1 MGSGRFGPDPFGSP
15 IGGPD
20 LFGGP
25 ELAGYEDLST
35 MESFEP
41 IFFFDDP
48 SLYNDFL
55 EPPLELE
62 ENLGSSSS
70 NAGQTLTGD
79 SGSNVINGTDGDDT
93 IDGGLG
99 VDTLTGVM
107 EVIFL
112 FYLILVIQLLISL
125 HQIL

>member
-1 MGSGRFGPDPFGSP
+1 MKILVYGIFR
-15 IGGPD
+15 
-20 LFGGP
+20 
-25 ELAGYEDLST
+25 T
-35 MESFEP
+35 

-55 EPPLELE
+55 EKEIELE
-62 ENLGSSSS
+62 ENLGSSS

-99 VDTLTGVM
+99 VDTLTGGNGSD
-107 EVIFL
+107 IF
-112 FYLILVIQLLISL
+112 ILSDFGDTITDFGSSDSIK
-125 HQIL
+125 